1 MKNIISF
8 LFLYLS
14 IFARLHG
21 EFLPVEYKNK
31 VYDSKIKTVILS
43 KAGDLNN
50 RSAIVKLESAEKL
63 LLTFDDL
70 SASNDFFQ
78 YTFIHCDA
86 QWKPSSIY
94 NSEYLEGNSMGNID
108 HFQFSTNTLVSYT
121 HYQLTFPNDD
131 VKITKSGNYL
141 LKIFRN
147 FDEDDL
153 VITRRFVVF
162 DPQVSIAGNVSAASD
177 VRYRNQMHEID
188 LNVDLRSYQVPNP
201 YQDVRVTIVQNNAW
215 PTAIYGL
222 QPRMVNANHLN
233 FNYEDRNLFQASNEY
248 RFFDIRSLRYFSQ
261 NVKTKYRDS
270 LIHVVL
276 KNEQTKGHL
285 NYVFWR
291 DFNGKRVVQNKD
303 GADISEDAD
312 YASVV
317 FRLEAEHPFSFEPI
331 YVFGEL
337 TDWQLK
343 DEYQLKYNPLEKVY
357 FCEVLLKQSYYNYL
371 YVSKNDQN
379 EIDFTYTEG
388 NHYQTEN
395 DYFVY
400 FYHRN
405 QFYNYDECVGFL
417 QLNSSN
423 LGNGN
428 SR

>member
-50 RSAIVKLESAEKL
+50 RTAIVKLESAEKL

-222 QPRMVNANHLN
+222 QAKSWLALPTFM
-233 FNYEDRNLFQASNEY
+233 
-248 RFFDIRSLRYFSQ
+248 
-261 NVKTKYRDS
+261 
-270 LIHVVL
+270 
-276 KNEQTKGHL
+276 
-285 NYVFWR
+285 
-291 DFNGKRVVQNKD
+291 
-303 GADISEDAD
+303 
-312 YASVV
+312 
-317 FRLEAEHPFSFEPI
+317 P
-331 YVFGEL
+331 
-337 TDWQLK
+337 
-343 DEYQLKYNPLEKVY
+343 
-357 FCEVLLKQSYYNYL
+357 
-371 YVSKNDQN
+371 
-379 EIDFTYTEG
+379 
-388 NHYQTEN
+388 
-395 DYFVY
+395 
-400 FYHRN
+400 
-405 QFYNYDECVGFL
+405 
-417 QLNSSN
+417 
-423 LGNGN
+423 
-428 SR
+428 